1 MALRYAAFLLLL
13 FCTAYSHPFR
23 GTAGH
28 SPFVQD
34 PEEEWER
41 MTTAVGNEVDD
52 TLSPQNK
59 LFMGASTDGSST
71 SQAKLV
77 PKYLV
82 ASFSEDKVKDFK
94 PGMGAGPL
102 PNWASKMLLKTA
114 TTSPTVAASPQ
125 LVEILCHVD
134 RLYIRVR
141 KEIFKTNNAHKYL
154 KFGTCPVNHGTTEHY
169 YFLYLLT
176 ADCGFEKESTADYRY
191 VGSVLT
197 YNPTTPVLREMP
209 FEIPM
214 QCKYPRLFHSYKVGF
229 HPKLQGGEIFKSLE
243 SHKSPHSKTMF
254 TLTFQ
259 NALGFDVTG
268 AQSYNLGETMYFQ
281 AKQLSNSGNR
291 IYINKCFMTASRN
304 PTSSPK
310 YMVID
315 NYGCMVDGMMTD
327 QSVFISGTSKLVL
340 RFSVVAAI
348 FKNMASASSSSQQ
361 LYMHCDLSM
370 GPLVPTESSKTCNY
384 DLATKTWK
392 ELYGSDSVCTCCD
405 STCHSIKSKA
415 KNMISSKSWTI
426 DLSNKDGHDKD
437 DKFYP
442 RMKLSDADVLV
453 DNSNKAE
460 HTDFLQNWGKD

>member
-1 MALRYAAFLLLL
+1 MDLRCAVFLLLL
-13 FCTAYSHPFR
+13 FCTAYSYPFR

-41 MTTAVGNEVDD
+41 MMTAIGNEVDE
-52 TLSPQNK
+52 THAPQNK
-59 LFMGASTDGSST
+59 LFMGASNNGSST
-71 SQAKLV
+71 SQAKQV
-77 PKYLV
+77 PEYLI
-82 ASFSEDKVKDFK
+82 ASVLEDKVKDFK

-102 PNWASKMLLKTA
+102 PDWASGMLLKTA
-114 TTSPTVAASPQ
+114 TTSPTVPARPQ

-134 RLYIRVR
+134 RLYVRVR
-141 KEIFKTNNAHKYL
+141 KDIFKTNNAHKYL
-154 KFGTCPVNHGTTEHY
+154 KFGTCPINQGTADHY

-176 ADCGFEKESTADYRY
+176 ADCGFKKESTADYRY

-209 FEIPM
+209 FDIPM

-229 HPKLQGGEIFKSLE
+229 YPKLQGGEIFKSLE
-243 SHKSPHSKTMF
+243 SHKSLNSKTIF

-268 AQSYNLGETMYFQ
+268 AQSFNLGETMYFQ
-281 AKQLSNSGNR
+281 AKPLSASGNR

-310 YMVID
+310 YTVVD

-327 QSVFISGTSKLVL
+327 QSKFISGTSKVVL

-348 FKNMASASSSSQQ
+348 FKNMVSSASSSQQ
-361 LYMHCDLSM
+361 LYLHCDVSM
-370 GPLVPTESSKTCNY
+370 GPLDPTESSKTCNY
-384 DLATKTWK
+384 DLATKT
-392 ELYGSDSVCTCCD
+392 
-405 STCHSIKSKA
+405 
-415 KNMISSKSWTI
+415 
-426 DLSNKDGHDKD
+426 
-437 DKFYP
+437 
-442 RMKLSDADVLV
+442 
-453 DNSNKAE
+453 
-460 HTDFLQNWGKD
+460 